1 VLLSLV
7 WFPYS
12 TWFDKFSPMKKNQQN
27 YELGSS
33 SVCLFYVKSKGF
45 DSKQIDIILILI
57 YPKNDKNFKFK
68 MNDEIQTWYDL
79 NPKLKKIP

>member
-1 VLLSLV
+1 
-7 WFPYS
+7 
-12 TWFDKFSPMKKNQQN
+12 MKKNQQN

-57 YPKNDKNFKFK
+57 YAKNDKNF
-68 MNDEIQTWYDL
+68 NI
-79 NPKLKKIP
+79 